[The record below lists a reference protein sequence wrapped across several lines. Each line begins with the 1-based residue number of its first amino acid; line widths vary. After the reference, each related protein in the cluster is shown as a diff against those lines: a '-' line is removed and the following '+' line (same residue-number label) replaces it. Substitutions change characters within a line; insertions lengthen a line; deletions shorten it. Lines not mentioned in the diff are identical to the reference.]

1 MLDDDRLADLLDA
14 YLCDRHP
21 SDDEADNMLV
31 TSQEIADNLREMADI
46 TTSDV
51 TEFCLGQGFPLVTRG
66 DRLYWRMRRP
76 DPETDVT

>member
-21 SDDEADNMLV
+21 SDDDSENMLI
-31 TSQEIADNLREMADI
+31 TSQDIADNLDEMATM

-51 TEFCLGQGFPLVTRG
+51 TDFCLGQGFPLVTKG

-76 DPETDVT
+76 AKDPDVM